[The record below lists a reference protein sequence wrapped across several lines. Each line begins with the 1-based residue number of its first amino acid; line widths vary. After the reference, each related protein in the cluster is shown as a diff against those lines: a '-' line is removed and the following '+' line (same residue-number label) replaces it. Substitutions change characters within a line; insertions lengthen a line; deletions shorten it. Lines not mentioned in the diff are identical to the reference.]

1 MNPTTMTNDITL
13 NITCPDWS
21 QMAEL
26 LRLLA
31 WLEHCSEC
39 EVNSKFEVEF
49 FGDLGAKLNLNFLE
63 GENSYNQIK
72 DELEDACRGQ
82 NMYDYGMR
90 PQFIF

>member
-1 MNPTTMTNDITL
+1 MNQTTMTNDITL

-21 QMAEL
+21 QTAEL

-63 GENSYNQIK
+63 GENSYKQIR
-72 DELEDACRGQ
+72 DELEESCREQ
-82 NMYDYGMR
+82 NMYDYGIR